1 MKINHEE
8 TDSHRFPRFFFV
20 FFASSW
26 LIYQGEPKMKKTSS
40 YPCLSAIALLS
51 LLIFCLLY
59 SIQSIPASAQDK
71 KLTAEGLVARHL
83 ESVGTAEARIKAL
96 TRVVTG
102 ETKFIARLGGSANVD
117 GNAMMVS
124 AGAKLRLGIRLPLN
138 DYPGEDLAFDGA
150 QAATG
155 LLPAGRRSQLS
166 AFFNS
171 QNLPLR
177 EGLIGGTLS
186 TAWPLLRMDQTQ
198 PKLDYRGLKK
208 VDGRQL
214 HEVGYRPRKG
224 STDLKVSLFFDPETF
239 RHVRT
244 KYNLEIGA
252 TIGTRENSNQ
262 NTESYISLTEDFDDF
277 REVDGLT
284 LPHKYKMQLS
294 VQGTSAAAAASAS
307 PTVQGLPNN
316 PASLLHDWT
325 LTIKQIS
332 HNTKIDDL
340 IFVIK

>member
-1 MKINHEE
+1 
-8 TDSHRFPRFFFV
+8 
-20 FFASSW
+20 
-26 LIYQGEPKMKKTSS
+26 MKKTGS
-40 YPCLSAIALLS
+40 YLCLSAIALLS
-51 LLIFCLLY
+51 LSIFCLIY
-59 SIQSIPASAQDK
+59 SIQSSPASAQDK
-71 KLTAEGLVARHL
+71 KLTAEVLVARHL
-83 ESVGTAEARIKAL
+83 ESVGTAEARTKAS
-96 TRVVTG
+96 TRVVSG

-117 GNAMMVS
+117 GQAMMVS
-124 AGAKLRLGIRLPLN
+124 AGAKLRFGIKLPLN

-155 LLPAGRRSQLS
+155 LLPQGRRSQLS
-166 AFFNS
+166 AFFSS

-186 TAWPLLRMDQTQ
+186 TAWPLLRLDQAQ

-214 HEVGYRPRKG
+214 HEVGYRTRKG
-224 STDLKVSLFFDPETF
+224 SNDLKVSLFFDPETF

-244 KYNLEIGA
+244 RYSFEIGA
-252 TIGTRENSNQ
+252 AIGTRENSNQ
-262 NTESYISLTEDFDDF
+262 NSESYYSLTEDFDDF
-277 REVDGLT
+277 RAVDELT
-284 LPHKYKMQLS
+284 LPHKYKLQLS
-294 VQGTSAAAAASAS
+294 IQGSSAAAAASAS
-307 PTVQGLPNN
+307 PNAQGAGAN

-325 LTIKQIS
+325 FTIKQIE

>member
-1 MKINHEE
+1 MIH
-8 TDSHRFPRFFFV
+8 
-20 FFASSW
+20 
-26 LIYQGEPKMKKTSS
+26 
-40 YPCLSAIALLS
+40 PCLSTIALMSLS
-51 LLIFCLLY
+51 IFCFL
-59 SIQSIPASAQDK
+59 SSTISAPPPAQNK
-71 KLTAEGLVARHL
+71 KLTAEELIARHL
-83 ESVGTAEARIKAL
+83 DSVGTAEARSKAS
-96 TRVVTG
+96 TRVAAG

-117 GNAMMVS
+117 GQAMMVS
-124 AGAKLRLGIRLPLN
+124 SGAKLRLGIKLPLN
-138 DYPGEDLAFDGA
+138 DYPGEDMAFDGA

-155 LLPAGRRSQLS
+155 LLPQGRRSQLS
-166 AFFNS
+166 AFFSS

-224 STDLKVSLFFDPETF
+224 TGDLKVSIFFDPETF
-239 RHVRT
+239 RHVKTR
-244 KYNLEIGA
+244 YNFEIGA

-262 NTESYISLTEDFDDF
+262 NTESYYTLTEDFDDF
-277 REVDGLT
+277 RAVDGLT
-284 LPHKYKMQLS
+284 LPHKYRMQFSAEGRNGSALS
-294 VQGTSAAAAASAS
+294 
-307 PTVQGLPNN
+307 
-316 PASLLHDWT
+316 DWT
-325 LTIKQIS
+325 VTINKIE